1 MLSASLRKTLQTADG
16 PLRLEADFE
25 LARGA
30 VTTLFGR
37 SGEGKTTILR
47 MLAGLTR
54 PDAGRVQCEEELWF
68 DSASGADE
76 PPQRRRVG
84 FVFQDHALFPNMT
97 VEENLRFAL
106 RPDQDA
112 RAVDAM
118 LAVTGLAALARRFPA
133 NLSGGQK
140 QRVALARGL
149 VPEPGL
155 LLLDEPLSALDEEAR
170 AELQDELLRLHRARN
185 FTALLVSHDRGEIS
199 KLSTSVLVLARGRVT
214 ASA

>member
-1 MLSASLRKTLQTADG
+1 MLKASLRKTLDTTDG
-16 PLRLEADFE
+16 AQLLEADFE
-25 LARGA
+25 LAQGA

-37 SGEGKTTILR
+37 SGAGKTTILR

-54 PDAGRVQCEEELWF
+54 PDAGRLECSGRVWF
-68 DSASGADE
+68 DAAGGVDE

-112 RAVDAM
+112 AAVGAM
-118 LAVTGLAALARRFPA
+118 LEIAGLSSLARRYPA

-155 LLLDEPLSALDEEAR
+155 LLLDEPLSALDEESR
-170 AELQDELLRLHRARN
+170 AELQDELLRLHRARK

-199 KLSTSVLVLARGRVT
+199 RLSTTVLVLSGGRV
-214 ASA
+214 AARS